1 MKSIDYLYNLVGQS
15 NFTTIGYT
23 FQDEKLKDG
32 FISKLPIFRLKE
44 LSSSFSFNNIRQE
57 IKQKVRENRLDC
69 LLDNTEEFIDIPNF
83 DYLVVDLE
91 DIPPSG
97 KDDGYVSMH
106 RSIQLKNLL
115 ENLRSDSIKNDYKVI
130 FTASTY
136 KTISDDR
143 ISRELHDSTEQ
154 LKGGSSSMYMADLVL
169 MIKDGFAKIAKSRFG
184 FNDEIISLDELK

>member
-1 MKSIDYLYNLVGQS
+1 MKSIEYLYNLVGQS

-23 FQDEKLKDG
+23 FQDEKLKDEL
-32 FISKLPIFRLKE
+32 ISRLPNFRLKE

-57 IKQKVRENRLDC
+57 IKQKIRENRLDC
-69 LLDNTEEFIDIPNF
+69 LLDNTDEFIDIPNF

-106 RSIQLKNLL
+106 RSIQLRNLL

-136 KTISDDR
+136 KTISDDP
-143 ISRELHDSTEQ
+143 TEQ
-154 LKGGSSSMYMADLVL
+154 LKGGNSGIYMADLVL
-169 MIKDGFAKIAKSRFG
+169 MIKDRFAKIAKNRFG
-184 FNDEIISLDELK
+184 FDDEIISLDELK

>member
-1 MKSIDYLYNLVGQS
+1 MKSIEYLYGLVGQS

-23 FQDEKLKDG
+23 FQDEKLKDEL
-32 FISKLPIFRLKE
+32 ISRLPNFRLKE
-44 LSSSFSFNNIRQE
+44 LSSSFSFNNIKQE

-97 KDDGYVSMH
+97 KDDGDVSMH
-106 RSIQLKNLL
+106 RSIQLRNLL

-130 FTASTY
+130 FTTPTY
-136 KTISDDR
+136 KTMTDDPM
-143 ISRELHDSTEQ
+143 DQ
-154 LKGGSSSMYMADLVL
+154 LKGGSSGMYMADLVL
-169 MIKDGFAKIAKSRFG
+169 MIKDGFAKIAKNRFG
-184 FNDEIISLDELK
+184 FNDEIISLDELKLLHL